1 MEADFRERLLSMKEE
16 LSEHKRD
23 RAELKKYYIQE
34 RLSSSLQS
42 YYKEINNSYSYL
54 RHKDEVKVVKE
65 LWVKKNPTI

>member
-1 MEADFRERLLSMKEE
+1 MEADFRDRLLSMKEE

-23 RAELKKYYIQE
+23 RSELKKYYIQE

-42 YYKEINNSYSYL
+42 YYKEINSSYSYL

-65 LWVKKNPTI
+65 L

>member
-65 LWVKKNPTI
+65 L